1 MDEEAEGQLDEEQQ
15 MNEQQID
22 EEEEEELQKVQQG
35 MEEEG
40 WGEKRR
46 LVKISERLR
55 ETT

>member
-15 MNEQQID
+15 MNEQQMD
-22 EEEEEELQKVQQG
+22 EEEEGELQKMQG

-46 LVKISERLR
+46 FVRTCERLR